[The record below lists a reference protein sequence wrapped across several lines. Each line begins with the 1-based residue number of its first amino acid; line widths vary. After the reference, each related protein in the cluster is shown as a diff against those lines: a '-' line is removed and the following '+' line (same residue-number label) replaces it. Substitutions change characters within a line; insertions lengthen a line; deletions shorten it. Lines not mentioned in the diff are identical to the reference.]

1 MNKVIA
7 ILKAAI
13 INSTF
18 INSLLECICV
28 CPIFFFNLST
38 KCKPIGKL
46 QISIYVVCWICS
58 RCYFSESNK
67 ELHRPMTS
75 DGIFRCLARMFF
87 VCVLCVIIGQPRD
100 LLYSLSYS
108 LNVNTCGFTAISQ
121 LYSVFHIVVDWMAIC
136 WIDWIVNWYRH
147 GSATHAHLQNNTKT
161 QHKRYI

>member
-1 MNKVIA
+1 M
-7 ILKAAI
+7 
-13 INSTF
+13 
-18 INSLLECICV
+18 SLEQSYCHSEGSYYKFNIHKQLIRMHLCV
-28 CPIFFFNLST
+28 SNFFFNLST

-136 WIDWIVNWYRH
+136 WIDWNVNWYRH
-147 GSATHAHLQNNTKT
+147 GSATFELTYNM
-161 QHKRYI
+161 